1 MVTEII
7 IAVSTLAGTLF
18 GKNYYDAKKNKDN
31 NDTKLDITKLQAKI
45 REQDKLIAHN
55 AFLTSEIQKLEEEV
69 NELRNCLDKIKTS
82 FDMFFSLIID
92 EIKDKPQLIKGL
104 EILQENLKKKD

>member
-31 NDTKLDITKLQAKI
+31 NDNKLDITKLQAKI
-45 REQDKLIAHN
+45 REQDKLIALN
-55 AFLTSEIQKLEEEV
+55 TKLTEEIQKLEEEV
-69 NELRNCLDKIKTS
+69 NELRNSLNIVKTA
-82 FDMFFSLIID
+82 FDMFFNMVID

-104 EILQENLKKKD
+104 ELLQENLKKK

>member
-45 REQDKLIAHN
+45 KEQEKLIALN
-55 AFLTSEIQKLEEEV
+55 TKLTEEIQKLEEEV
-69 NELRNCLDKIKTS
+69 NELRNSLNSVKTA
-82 FDMFFSLIID
+82 FDMFFNMVID
-92 EIKDKPQLIKGL
+92 EIKDKPQLVKRP
-104 EILQENLKKKD
+104 

>member
-45 REQDKLIAHN
+45 KEQEKLIALN
-55 AFLTSEIQKLEEEV
+55 TKLTEEIQKLEEEV
-69 NELRNCLDKIKTS
+69 NELRNSLNSVKTA
-82 FDMFFSLIID
+82 FDMFFNMVID
-92 EIKDKPQLIKGL
+92 EIKDKPQLVKGL
-104 EILQENLKKKD
+104 ELLQENLKKK